1 VTRRAL
7 ELVTGVTQI
16 SRRFRVSRS
25 TLVAV
30 AVSAT
35 VLSLFAASATAAPIK
50 LTGKVGPGETITLLQ
65 SGKKVK
71 KLRPGTYRIT
81 VRDLSSDHDFRLV
94 GPGVNKVVTGVG
106 FTGTR
111 SVTVTLKR
119 GTYRFFCAP
128 HADDMHGG
136 FTVA

>member
-1 VTRRAL
+1 
-7 ELVTGVTQI
+7 
-16 SRRFRVSRS
+16 VSRI
-25 TLVAV
+25 TL
-30 AVSAT
+30 AT
-35 VLSLFAASATAAPIK
+35 VTVVAAVLMLFAANATGAPIK
-50 LTGKVGPGETITLLQ
+50 LAGKVGPGHTITMLKA
-65 SGKKVK
+65 GKSVK
-71 KLRPGTYRIT
+71 KLRAGTYRIT

-94 GPGVNKVVTGVG
+94 GPGVDKVVTSVG

-111 SVTVTLKR
+111 SVTVKLKK